1 MKIKI
6 YCNITYIISPIA
18 IHNKPCMHMDGYSNL
33 NSQIK
38 IKCLLNAR
46 MQQQHQSQQPPRQ

>member
-6 YCNITYIISPIA
+6 YCNIAYIISPIA
-18 IHNKPCMHMDGYSNL
+18 IHNKPCMHMDGYSKPK
-33 NSQIK
+33 SQIK
-38 IKCLLNAR
+38 IKCLNAR